1 MSADLTFYT
10 SLAAETTWDGKHW
23 CAMAKNLPLYAYGNT
38 AQEAS
43 YRLTEALDAL
53 IKTLMITGG
62 RDQVDAFMKR
72 AGIAYEIS
80 DCAANEREP
89 STVVVPYM
97 RTLETP

>member
-1 MSADLTFYT
+1 MSSNLTFYT
-10 SLAAETTWDGKHW
+10 SLSAETTWNGKHW
-23 CAMAKNLPLYAYGNT
+23 CAMAKSLPIYAYGDT

-62 RDQVDAFMKR
+62 REQVDAFMER
-72 AGIAYEIS
+72 AGITYEIS

-89 STVVVPYM
+89 STVIVPYI
-97 RTLETP
+97 RPLETP